1 MSMIL
6 ISTLITTLI
15 TTNWITICAYILL
28 FDRSKRLLRDLKNEK
43 LNNQQMSDYIN
54 SKENITPIKA
64 IEEAV
69 NVE

>member
-1 MSMIL
+1 MSVIL
-6 ISTLITTLI
+6 ISTLI

-54 SKENITPIKA
+54 SKE
-64 IEEAV
+64 ESQ
-69 NVE
+69 